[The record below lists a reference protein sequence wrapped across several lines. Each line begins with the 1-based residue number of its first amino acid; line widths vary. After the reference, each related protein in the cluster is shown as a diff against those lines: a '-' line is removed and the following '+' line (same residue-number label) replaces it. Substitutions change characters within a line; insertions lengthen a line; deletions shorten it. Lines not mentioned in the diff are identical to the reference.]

1 MLKKMVGGEY
11 EMFYCNKEVYTLNTD
26 KQFNAKEYQP
36 KLAQGVVGGISSRG
50 YSVSVAPIKFNTCSI
65 QVTTDHLPIF
75 GSQADAN
82 TIMTKIGI

>member
-1 MLKKMVGGEY
+1 MKCFIATKKY
-11 EMFYCNKEVYTLNTD
+11 IHSIL
-26 KQFNAKEYQP
+26 
-36 KLAQGVVGGISSRG
+36 LAQGVVGGISSRG

-65 QVTTDHLPIF
+65 QVITDHLPIF